1 MNNSLWPLVQRYLK
15 FLASTLAGT
24 AVDMLVLWLCADVL
38 LPATYGM
45 RYILAPCLSF
55 ECAVVTNFTLA
66 FFFVWYDRVSRVS
79 LCSYFRHLVGYNLSC
94 IGAFLVKMAILLLL
108 ARIFQWHVL
117 LCNVVALCF
126 SGLIN
131 FLMNE
136 RVVFAR
142 VKGEKTSDR
151 GKDAAVR

>member
-1 MNNSLWPLVQRYLK
+1 MNSRLLCPLVRRYLK

-38 LPATYGM
+38 LPDTYGM
-45 RYILAPCLSF
+45 KYVVSPCISF

-66 FFFVWYDRVSRVS
+66 FFYVWPDRVSSPSPR
-79 LCSYFRHLVGYNLSC
+79 SYLRHLAGYNLSC
-94 IGAFLVKMAILLLL
+94 IGAFLVKLLLL
-108 ARIFQWHVL
+108 LLFERLFHWHVL

-126 SGLIN
+126 SGIIN

-136 RVVFAR
+136 RIIFAR
-142 VKGEKTSDR
+142 SGHRVGRS
-151 GKDAAVR
+151 